1 MTSRG
6 LAAQA
11 LNLHQEGLAFYG
23 NFDRGLGQFTNLN
36 VVPVIPNFD
45 PKCGYRQLRFPID
58 RERS

>member
-1 MTSRG
+1 MAG
-6 LAAQA
+6 QA
-11 LNLHQEGLAFYG
+11 LDLHQEGFAFYG
-23 NFDRGLGQFTNLN
+23 NFDRGLGQFTYLN